1 MNNSREQRGEHLFG
15 DAEHKA
21 REILQQWNSRL
32 TLDNRRFA
40 ERYLNSELRVLAHCV
55 LDGQQVVACFQR
67 APDAAGLNETSTAE
81 EFNSSGR
88 RESCESQRGRN
99 QEAVLVEVVQ
109 LVENPKVVSVPTLVW
124 FKCPKCFYL
133 I

>member
-40 ERYLNSELRVLAHCV
+40 ERYLNSELRVLAPELARIMV
-55 LDGQQVVACFQR
+55 DA
-67 APDAAGLNETSTAE
+67 DAAA
-81 EFNSSGR
+81 
-88 RESCESQRGRN
+88 
-99 QEAVLVEVVQ
+99 LVQTRSHEHGH
-109 LVENPKVVSVPTLVW
+109 E
-124 FKCPKCFYL
+124 
-133 I
+133 